1 MVSSSAPPGTVA
13 AKLPAP
19 APVSEARRL
28 HSEGVSPAE
37 GAERLAGRFD
47 ADELRRARD
56 WWVRRIP
63 RSSWD
68 DPTPTKVL
76 RMLERALAAVDGRV
90 PTASA
95 GRR

>member
-13 AKLPAP
+13 AKVPAP

-37 GAERLAGRFD
+37 GAERPPAGSTPTSSAVPATGGCDGCPLQLGRPD
-47 ADELRRARD
+47 ADGAAHAGAGAGGRRRAR
-56 WWVRRIP
+56 
-63 RSSWD
+63 
-68 DPTPTKVL
+68 
-76 RMLERALAAVDGRV
+76 